1 MTADEVI
8 SQSKLLS
15 KALVVGSL
23 VRYPGGIY
31 RVMPNRVYLT
41 EYDGK
46 TWCYKK
52 ENWVAITS
60 VEQVEAVF
68 KRTVRDGE

>member
-8 SQSKLLS
+8 SRSKLLK
-15 KALVVGSL
+15 KALILGV
-23 VRYPGGIY
+23 IY
-31 RVMPNRVYLT
+31 KAKYGYTVECLELGLT
-41 EYDGK
+41 YGTGK

-52 ENWVAITS
+52 DNWVAITS

-68 KRTVRDGE
+68 KRTVRDG